1 MKGRREKEE
10 QEYYR
15 KRKETHKIFRNKE
28 QMYIKNVIESI
39 EKDQKKGREEE
50 GKCINQ

>member
-28 QMYIKNVIESI
+28 
-39 EKDQKKGREEE
+39 
-50 GKCINQ
+50 

>member
-1 MKGRREKEE
+1 
-10 QEYYR
+10 
-15 KRKETHKIFRNKE
+15 
-28 QMYIKNVIESI
+28 MYIKNVIESI